1 MRPNP
6 LGWIA
11 VAAITIAAAL
21 TFSPAPQYTSA
32 APPPGDE
39 AAAAAADLA
48 QIQGL
53 WERKIGEDVPGL
65 VRATKEIRGNH
76 ETITYY
82 GGPAGDKLLGAHE
95 VDIKVSR
102 RDGIR
107 IFTYSNWVGTEGVE
121 KGRTPSPAP
130 VSYIYRADDNTFVE
144 VWGFVPGQETRPPL
158 AMMWVKKLPQTAAA
172 AADQQALRGRWVPA
186 STTSAAAPPEVPG
199 DEITFNG
206 DDFTVRAN
214 SQVQLSGVI
223 RLNPTAN
230 PKAIDLIITQSPN
243 GLKTGQVIRGIYE
256 LKDNGT
262 LRWCSSP
269 RSQTRPK
276 DFVVHEGG
284 NQTLTELRRAEAKP

>member
-11 VAAITIAAAL
+11 VAALVLLISAL
-21 TFSPAPQYTSA
+21 TFSPSPQKASA

-39 AAAAAADLA
+39 GADLA

-53 WERKIGEDVPGL
+53 WERKIGEDIPGL
-65 VRATKEIRGNH
+65 TRATKEIRGNH

-82 GGPAGDKLLGAHE
+82 GGPAGDKLLAAHE

-107 IFTYSNWVGTEGVE
+107 IFTYSNWVGTEGIE
-121 KGRTPSPAP
+121 KGRTSPNP

-144 VWGFVPGQETRPPL
+144 AWGFVPGQETRPPL
-158 AMMWVKKLPQTAAA
+158 TMMWVRKQPQTAAA
-172 AADQQALRGRWVPA
+172 AAEQKAIQGRWVPG
-186 STTSAAAPPEVPG
+186 STTSSAAPPEVPG

-206 DDFTVRAN
+206 DDFTVRAAG
-214 SQVQLSGVI
+214 QVQLSGVI
-223 RLNPTAN
+223 RLNPTSN

-243 GLKTGQVIRGIYE
+243 ALKTGQVIRGIYD
-256 LKDNGT
+256 LKDSGT

-269 RSQTRPK
+269 RNQTRPK
-276 DFVVHEGG
+276 EFAVREGG
-284 NQTLTELRRAEAKP
+284 NQTLAELRRVEARP

>member
-1 MRPNP
+1 MRSNP
-6 LGWIA
+6 FGWTVIA
-11 VAAITIAAAL
+11 ASTLITGAAAL
-21 TFSPAPQYTSA
+21 SPAQRLAWGA
-32 APPPGDE
+32 APPGDE
-39 AAAAAADLA
+39 GADLA

-65 VRATKEIRGNH
+65 VRATKQIHGNH

-82 GGPAGDKLLGAHE
+82 GGDAGDKLLGAHE

-121 KGRTPSPAP
+121 KGRSSANP
-130 VSYIYRADDNTFVE
+130 VSYIYRADENTFVE

-158 AMMWVKKLPQTAAA
+158 VMMWVKKLPQQTAEA
-172 AADQQALRGRWVPA
+172 AADQRALQGRWMTASALPA
-186 STTSAAAPPEVPG
+186 VNAPSEVPG
-199 DEITFNG
+199 EEIAFHD
-206 DDFTVRAN
+206 DDFSVRAAG
-214 SQVQLSGVI
+214 QVQLSGVV
-223 RLNPTAN
+223 RLNPAAT

-256 LKDNGT
+256 VKDDGT

-269 RSQTRPK
+269 RNQTRPK
-276 DFVVHEGG
+276 DFVIREGG
-284 NQTLTELRRAEAKP
+284 AQTLAELRRGEARR